1 MPMASERDEVTAPDE
16 RDRMRLSELADLA
29 GISEAE
35 LLELVDCGALAP
47 ASGAPGQWVFGMRS
61 LAVARTARR
70 LGEDFELE
78 PHGVALLL
86 VLMDRIRR
94 LEDELRELQARLPR

>member
-1 MPMASERDEVTAPDE
+1 MGSESNEPAAPDE
-16 RDRMRLSELADLA
+16 GDRMRLSELADLA

-35 LLELVDCGALAP
+35 LCELVDCGALAP
-47 ASGAPGQWVFGMRS
+47 ASGGPGHWVFGLRS
-61 LAVARTARR
+61 LTVARAARR

-94 LEDELRELQARLPR
+94 LEEELRELQARLPR